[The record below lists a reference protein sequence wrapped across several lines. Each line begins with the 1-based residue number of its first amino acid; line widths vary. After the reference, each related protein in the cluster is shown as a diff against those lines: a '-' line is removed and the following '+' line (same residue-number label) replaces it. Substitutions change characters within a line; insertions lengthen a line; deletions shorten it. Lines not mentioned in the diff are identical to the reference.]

1 MALKIRLSR
10 AGSKKRP
17 VYRVVVADSRS
28 PRDGR
33 FIEKVG
39 LFNPL
44 LNKDNKDRVQ
54 LDQDN
59 IKEWLSK
66 GAKPTDK
73 VAKILGAAGLIP
85 MPAQGNNPK
94 KAQPKK
100 KAQERLA
107 AAQEVAGFHAHQ
119 QSIPGDAGIVDQNVQ
134 ASAALQHGFDQSV
147 HLLFKRDIGL
157 QGVGLSTS
165 SADRGH
171 HLVGGAGGIGIVH
184 NHFRSGFRQREGN
197 GPSDASTSA
206 GHQCGLACK
215 GCKGGHDGCF
225 DRRIVGSRWLMSQP
239 GMVSIVSTASP
250 SSSWKVRSC
259 RLLPSTTSS

>member
-10 AGSKKRP
+10 AGAKKRP
-17 VYRVVVADSRS
+17 VYRLVVADSRS

-44 LNKDNKDRVQ
+44 LNKDNNDRVQ

-107 AAQEVAGFHAHQ
+107 AAQE
-119 QSIPGDAGIVDQNVQ
+119 
-134 ASAALQHGFDQSV
+134 ASAAAEEAPASEEAPAEEAPASEETPAAEETPASEETPAEEAPAAEAPAAEETPAEETKTGEEQ
-147 HLLFKRDIGL
+147 
-157 QGVGLSTS
+157 
-165 SADRGH
+165 
-171 HLVGGAGGIGIVH
+171 AGDE
-184 NHFRSGFRQREGN
+184 N
-197 GPSDASTSA
+197 
-206 GHQCGLACK
+206 K
-215 GCKGGHDGCF
+215 
-225 DRRIVGSRWLMSQP
+225 
-239 GMVSIVSTASP
+239 
-250 SSSWKVRSC
+250 
-259 RLLPSTTSS
+259 

>member
-107 AAQEVAGFHAHQ
+107 AAQE
-119 QSIPGDAGIVDQNVQ
+119 
-134 ASAALQHGFDQSV
+134 ASAAEEVPAEEAPAEEAPAEDEVNDES
-147 HLLFKRDIGL
+147 
-157 QGVGLSTS
+157 
-165 SADRGH
+165 
-171 HLVGGAGGIGIVH
+171 
-184 NHFRSGFRQREGN
+184 
-197 GPSDASTSA
+197 
-206 GHQCGLACK
+206 
-215 GCKGGHDGCF
+215 
-225 DRRIVGSRWLMSQP
+225 
-239 GMVSIVSTASP
+239 
-250 SSSWKVRSC
+250 
-259 RLLPSTTSS
+259 

>member
-39 LFNPL
+39 LYNPL
-44 LNKDNKDRVQ
+44 LQKDNKDRIQ
-54 LDQDN
+54 LN
-59 IKEWLSK
+59 LESIKEWISK

-73 VAKILGAAGLIP
+73 VARFLGEAGVIP

-107 AAQEVAGFHAHQ
+107 AAEEAKNQPTPEAPAEEA
-119 QSIPGDAGIVDQNVQ
+119 P
-134 ASAALQHGFDQSV
+134 ASEAKTDEAPAEETPAEEAPAAEAKTDEAPAEETPAAEA
-147 HLLFKRDIGL
+147 KTDEAPAAEAK
-157 QGVGLSTS
+157 TDE
-165 SADRGH
+165 APAEEEKKD
-171 HLVGGAGGIGIVH
+171 
-184 NHFRSGFRQREGN
+184 
-197 GPSDASTSA
+197 
-206 GHQCGLACK
+206 
-215 GCKGGHDGCF
+215 
-225 DRRIVGSRWLMSQP
+225 
-239 GMVSIVSTASP
+239 
-250 SSSWKVRSC
+250 
-259 RLLPSTTSS
+259 

>member
-107 AAQEVAGFHAHQ
+107 AAQE
-119 QSIPGDAGIVDQNVQ
+119 
-134 ASAALQHGFDQSV
+134 ASAAAEAPVEEAPVEEAPVEEAPAAAESPVEEAPVAEEAPAEEEKKGEDQ
-147 HLLFKRDIGL
+147 
-157 QGVGLSTS
+157 
-165 SADRGH
+165 
-171 HLVGGAGGIGIVH
+171 AGDE
-184 NHFRSGFRQREGN
+184 N
-197 GPSDASTSA
+197 
-206 GHQCGLACK
+206 K
-215 GCKGGHDGCF
+215 
-225 DRRIVGSRWLMSQP
+225 
-239 GMVSIVSTASP
+239 
-250 SSSWKVRSC
+250 
-259 RLLPSTTSS
+259 

>member
-107 AAQEVAGFHAHQ
+107 AAQE
-119 QSIPGDAGIVDQNVQ
+119 P
-134 ASAALQHGFDQSV
+134 SAAAAEVPAAEVPAEEVPAAEVPAAEVPAEEVPAEEAPAEETKTGEDQ
-147 HLLFKRDIGL
+147 
-157 QGVGLSTS
+157 
-165 SADRGH
+165 
-171 HLVGGAGGIGIVH
+171 AGDE
-184 NHFRSGFRQREGN
+184 N
-197 GPSDASTSA
+197 
-206 GHQCGLACK
+206 K
-215 GCKGGHDGCF
+215 
-225 DRRIVGSRWLMSQP
+225 
-239 GMVSIVSTASP
+239 
-250 SSSWKVRSC
+250 
-259 RLLPSTTSS
+259 

>member
-107 AAQEVAGFHAHQ
+107 AAQE
-119 QSIPGDAGIVDQNVQ
+119 
-134 ASAALQHGFDQSV
+134 ASAAAAEAPAEEAPAEEAPEKAATEDKEKDS
-147 HLLFKRDIGL
+147 
-157 QGVGLSTS
+157 
-165 SADRGH
+165 
-171 HLVGGAGGIGIVH
+171 
-184 NHFRSGFRQREGN
+184 
-197 GPSDASTSA
+197 
-206 GHQCGLACK
+206 
-215 GCKGGHDGCF
+215 
-225 DRRIVGSRWLMSQP
+225 
-239 GMVSIVSTASP
+239 
-250 SSSWKVRSC
+250 
-259 RLLPSTTSS
+259 

>member
-107 AAQEVAGFHAHQ
+107 AAQE
-119 QSIPGDAGIVDQNVQ
+119 
-134 ASAALQHGFDQSV
+134 ASAAEEAPAEEAPAEETKTGEDQ
-147 HLLFKRDIGL
+147 
-157 QGVGLSTS
+157 
-165 SADRGH
+165 
-171 HLVGGAGGIGIVH
+171 AGDE
-184 NHFRSGFRQREGN
+184 N
-197 GPSDASTSA
+197 
-206 GHQCGLACK
+206 K
-215 GCKGGHDGCF
+215 
-225 DRRIVGSRWLMSQP
+225 
-239 GMVSIVSTASP
+239 
-250 SSSWKVRSC
+250 
-259 RLLPSTTSS
+259 